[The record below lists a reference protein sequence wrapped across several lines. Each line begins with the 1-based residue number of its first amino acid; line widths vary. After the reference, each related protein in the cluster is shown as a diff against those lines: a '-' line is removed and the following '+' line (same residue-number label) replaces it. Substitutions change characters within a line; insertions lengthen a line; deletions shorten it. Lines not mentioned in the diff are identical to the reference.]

1 MHKIID
7 EDDELI
13 ASAVGHVTIK
23 KSNEVNYEYYLIYGR
38 NVLAFFTY
46 ITNQIVNDNLVYE
59 AFSPFPFENCSV
71 RHSQVGRFDLRSS
84 ITTTSR

>member
-7 EDDELI
+7 QDDDI
-13 ASAVGHVTIK
+13 VASATGNVTIRK
-23 KSNEVNYEYYLIYGR
+23 TTEANYEFFLIYGR

-46 ITNQIVNDNLVYE
+46 LTNEIVSENMAFE

-71 RHSQVGRFDLRSS
+71 RHSQVGNCDDRSS
-84 ITTTSR
+84 TTISSL